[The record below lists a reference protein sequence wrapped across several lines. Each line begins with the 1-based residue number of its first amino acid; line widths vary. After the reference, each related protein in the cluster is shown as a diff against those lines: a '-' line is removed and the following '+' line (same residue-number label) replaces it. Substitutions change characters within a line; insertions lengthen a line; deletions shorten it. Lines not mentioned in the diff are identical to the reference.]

1 MNKNKDELVYDQS
14 GEMMVHQQLSQSY
27 QSGVIDQE
35 EAMKQEKSK
44 KFPPKQD
51 RKSYY

>member
-1 MNKNKDELVYDQS
+1 MNKNKDELIYDQS
-14 GEMMVHQQLSQSY
+14 GEMTVHQQLSESY
-27 QSGVIDQE
+27 QSGVIDQD
-35 EAMKQEKSK
+35 EAVKQGKNN